1 MFKIESSGSAP
12 PQLERLG
19 DVGVTID
26 IDLSGRDGG
35 GESLWPH
42 VVLFSV
48 VLIAGLTFFSY
59 NGVPR

>member
-12 PQLERLG
+12 PQLETLG
-19 DVGVTID
+19 DVDIKIG
-26 IDLSGRDGG
+26 IDLSGGGG